1 MNNEICTCYE
11 NILSQAKE
19 RIIDHES
26 KRFDDYQVE
35 DIDFLHRFKG
45 FFLGQNTQPE
55 RIQTLF
61 HRIEYHYSWKKKN
74 GERSATK
81 SQTIDIAISYCPFCG
96 KLVNLARSEGGE
108 G

>member
-11 NILSQAKE
+11 NILSRMKE

-26 KRFDDYQVE
+26 KRYDDYQVE

-45 FFLGQNTQPE
+45 FMLTNKQQPE

-81 SQTIDIAISYCPFCG
+81 AQTIDILIRYCPFCG
-96 KLVNLARSEGGE
+96 KKVKHDDTEGGE
-108 G
+108 

>member
-19 RIIDHES
+19 RIIEHES
-26 KRFDDYQVE
+26 KRYDDYQVE
-35 DIDFLHRFKG
+35 YIDFHRFKG
-45 FFLGQNTQPE
+45 FMLPE

-61 HRIEYHYSWKKKN
+61 HRIEYHYSCKKKN

-81 SQTIDIAISYCPFCG
+81 AQTIDILIRYCPFCG
-96 KLVNLARSEGGE
+96 KKVKHDDTEGGE